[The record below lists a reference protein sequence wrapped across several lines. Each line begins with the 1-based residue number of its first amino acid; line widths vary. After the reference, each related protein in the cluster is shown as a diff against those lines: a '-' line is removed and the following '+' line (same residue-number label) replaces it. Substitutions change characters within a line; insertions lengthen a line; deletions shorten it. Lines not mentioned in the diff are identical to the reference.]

1 MVTELHPAV
10 LPGTVKDF
18 PIKADELIAMAKR
31 ILLEEELGKNDDSVL
46 ADDFRFEFPIVKLDK
61 KGYLKAIRTFDFK
74 EGFPNYMQNAYDWRV
89 DAYEPQRVWCTIRVT
104 GTHSGTLKIFNKYS
118 FKPTGINVY
127 GAPEAFSITFNE
139 QGKATSVTG
148 GYVMDN
154 RLGNTNK
161 LGALFGLLSAIGAFV
176 PHPQPG
182 TWGWTVGVA
191 VDTGLNLVRS
201 TFHFFTLSIFK
212 SKPKIE

>member
-1 MVTELHPAV
+1 MAKELHPAV

-18 PIKADELIAMAKR
+18 PIKQEELIAKAKQ
-31 ILLEEELGKNDDSVL
+31 ILYEDELGKNDESVL

-61 KGYLKAIRTFDFK
+61 KDYLKAIRSFNFK
-74 EGFPNYMQNAYDWRV
+74 EGFPNYAQNAYDWRV

-104 GTHSGTLKIFNKYS
+104 GTHSGTLKIFGKYEY
-118 FKPTGINVY
+118 KPTGINVY

-139 QGKATSVTG
+139 QGKATSFTG

-161 LGALFGLLSAIGAFV
+161 LGALFGLLAGIGVFV

-182 TWGWTVGVA
+182 TLGWKVGVA
-191 VDTGLNLVRS
+191 VDTGVNLIS
-201 TFHFFTLSIFK
+201 SSFHFFTLGLFK